1 MKYIPSFDTE
11 FIVNS
16 NNPVDPF
23 TQLSYVL
30 PKNSLYLLPKTLENS
45 LLEHFKS
52 HYESELSI
60 DWSFCRYLWEAHI
73 NVSHINIED
82 IESENPKQ

>member
-1 MKYIPSFDTE
+1 MTHLHNLAMFYQKQ
-11 FIVNS
+11 FI
-16 NNPVDPF
+16 
-23 TQLSYVL
+23 
-30 PKNSLYLLPKTLENS
+30 LLPKTLENS

-82 IESENPKQ
+82 IESVVTKTIK

>member
-1 MKYIPSFDTE
+1 MTHLHNLAMFYQS
-11 FIVNS
+11 
-16 NNPVDPF
+16 
-23 TQLSYVL
+23 
-30 PKNSLYLLPKTLENS
+30 SLCLLYKTLENS

-82 IESENPKQ
+82 IESVVTKTIK